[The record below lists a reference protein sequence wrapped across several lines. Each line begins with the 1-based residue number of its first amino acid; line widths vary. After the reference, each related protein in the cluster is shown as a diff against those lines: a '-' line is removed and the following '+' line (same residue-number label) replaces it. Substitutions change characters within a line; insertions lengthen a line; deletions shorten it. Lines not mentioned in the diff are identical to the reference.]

1 MNKLTFQALPIQNQI
16 DYLNTQLL
24 EGKSISGTCR
34 EIGISKSVCAKYK
47 SHGYIIVDNQYTL
60 TPPNKPP
67 QTQEVATDI
76 ISTPEV
82 KSVKKPQETKKI
94 GRPLRTTKFKKI
106 TTEID
111 FILYKQL
118 KHYCIDMDINMN
130 KYIEELLR
138 KNLK

>member
-1 MNKLTFQALPIQNQI
+1 MEKNIFQAMTIKEQVSYINLRMQKGETLT
-16 DYLNTQLL
+16 DAC
-24 EGKSISGTCR
+24 KSVDMTKRISGKFKNY
-34 EIGISKSVCAKYK
+34 G
-47 SHGYIIVDNQYTL
+47 YTL
-60 TPPNKPP
+60 TDKQFIPSNKPT

-76 ISTPEV
+76 ISTPKI

>member
-47 SHGYIIVDNQYTL
+47 SHNYIIVDNQYTL
-60 TPPNKPP
+60 IPPNQAT
-67 QTQEVATDI
+67 QTQEVAVDTI
-76 ISTPEV
+76 TLPKV
-82 KSVKKPQETKKI
+82 KSVKKPKI
-94 GRPLRTTKFKKI
+94 GRPLRTTKVKKM
-106 TTEID
+106 TTEINAD
-111 FILYKQL
+111 VYKRL
-118 KHYCIDMDINMN
+118 KHYCIDAEINMN
-130 KYIEELLR
+130 KYIEELLI

>member
-1 MNKLTFQALPIQNQI
+1 MNSTEFKALTIEDQVNYIN
-16 DYLNTQLL
+16 
-24 EGKSISGTCR
+24 EGESLSKVCKELKISKSISQKLK
-34 EIGISKSVCAKYK
+34 SK
-47 SHGYIIVDNQYTL
+47 GYIVVNGKYTHA
-60 TPPNKPP
+60 TPSNKPP

-76 ISTPEV
+76 ISTPKF
-82 KSVKKPQETKKI
+82 KSVKKPII
-94 GRPLRTTKFKKI
+94 GRPKRTTKFKKI

-118 KHYCIDMDINMN
+118 KHYCIDNEINMN

>member
-1 MNKLTFQALPIQNQI
+1 MNSTEFKALTIEDQVNYIN
-16 DYLNTQLL
+16 
-24 EGKSISGTCR
+24 EGESLSKVCKELKISKSISQ
-34 EIGISKSVCAKYK
+34 KLKLK
-47 SHGYIIVDNQYTL
+47 GYIVVNGKYTL
-60 TPPNKPP
+60 TTPPNTST

-76 ISTPEV
+76 ISTPKV
-82 KSVKKPQETKKI
+82 KSVKKPII
-94 GRPLRTTKFKKI
+94 GRPKRTTKFKKI

-118 KHYCIDMDINMN
+118 KHYCIDNEINMN

>member
-47 SHGYIIVDNQYTL
+47 SHNYIIVDNQYTL
-60 TPPNKPP
+60 TPPNTSP

-76 ISTPEV
+76 ISTPKV
-82 KSVKKPQETKKI
+82 KSVKKPII
-94 GRPLRTTKFKKI
+94 GRPKRTSRTHKM
-106 TTEID
+106 TTEINLEV
-111 FILYKQL
+111 FKKL
-118 KHYCIDMDINMN
+118 KHYCVDEDVDMREVVEM
-130 KYIEELLR
+130 LLT
-138 KNLK
+138 KFLK

>member
-47 SHGYIIVDNQYTL
+47 SHNYIIVDNQYTL
-60 TPPNKPP
+60 TPPNTSP

-76 ISTPEV
+76 ISTPKV
-82 KSVKKPQETKKI
+82 KSVKKPII
-94 GRPLRTTKFKKI
+94 GRPKRTTKFKKI

-111 FILYKQL
+111 FTLYKQL
-118 KHYCIDMDINMN
+118 KHYCIDNEINMN